1 MTPRRLAFTA
11 LVFGLLLPQAAV
23 AQDARI
29 TPVLSTTMQRACEG
43 EKTRLLLMARGEAIA
58 DAQPAIEP
66 QYRGLRV
73 SRTVQGHLFEHTVTG
88 PQGDVVLRFETKADG
103 LVADAT
109 LSGDTAA
116 SPNADL
122 PALARA
128 MAEDVP
134 ERLLPGRSFAV
145 GDSYYPEALRRSLI
159 EQMTTGMGLPFA
171 INGSVE
177 MSYRGETMHEGRIAW
192 RFEGPLTAGGSGE
205 VAGASLSVA
214 HVTDAVI
221 LHDAETGLVL
231 TYETTGDT
239 RVDVDGRPFH
249 HLRIAEAF
257 TCEIIPQ

>member
-1 MTPRRLAFTA
+1 MKLGPLAPVA
-11 LVFGLLLPQAAV
+11 LLLGLLLPQVAV

-29 TPVLSTTMQRACEG
+29 TPALSTTMQRTCEV
-43 EKTRLLLMARGEAIA
+43 EKSRLLVMARGEVMP
-58 DAQPAIEP
+58 DARPTVERQT
-66 QYRGLRV
+66 RGLRV
-73 SRTVQGHLFEHTVTG
+73 SRTPEGRLFEHTVTW
-88 PQGDVVLRFETKADG
+88 PQGDVLLRFESTPNGA
-103 LVADAT
+103 VTDAT
-109 LSGDTAA
+109 LSGDPAG
-116 SPNADL
+116 S

-134 ERLLPGRSFAV
+134 ERLLLGQTFAV

-171 INGSVE
+171 INGLVE
-177 MSYRGETMHEGRIAW
+177 ITYRGESMREGRRAW

-239 RVDVDGRPFH
+239 RVNVDGRPIH
-249 HLRIAEAF
+249 HLRITEAF